1 MLPVNYVRRISTLK
15 FEMYKF
21 VGFSWR
27 FPVRNRLGKRL
38 IGSSERE
45 TEKIGWCLLRSR
57 LDTRYIQMY
66 SNIGFAWYVRRRNGV
81 NV

>member
-1 MLPVNYVRRISTLK
+1 MLPVNNMRRISTLK
-15 FEMYKF
+15 FEIYEF

-27 FPVRNRLGKRL
+27 LPVRNRLEKRL

-45 TEKIGWCLLRSR
+45 TGKIGWCHLRCR
-57 LDTRYIQMY
+57 LDIRYIQMY
-66 SNIGFAWYVRRRNGV
+66 SNIGFARCVRRRSDV